1 MEGGQPRALGASGG
15 VVPQRGVELG
25 LGDGQAVWC
34 QAAWAAGYRWAGCCA
49 DVMRCVVLDIAV
61 APCWLGQP
69 REFLQETVWCR
80 ASSDE
85 FYTEN

>member
-1 MEGGQPRALGASGG
+1 MEGGRPRALGASGG
-15 VVPQRGVELG
+15 AVPQHGVELG

-49 DVMRCVVLDIAV
+49 DVMRRVVLDFAI

-69 REFLQETVWCR
+69 REFLQEAVWWR
-80 ASSDE
+80 ASCDDLH
-85 FYTEN
+85 TAD